1 MVEVLKDH
9 SVDYRTLKYHKCSFE
24 EKTVTGMC
32 LLLWQIYSTKRK
44 IAIPGHGSRQHDQ
57 SKELH
62 IYQQPLNR
70 YVNGN

>member
-44 IAIPGHGSRQHDQ
+44 IAIPGHGSRQKRPEQGATHL
-57 SKELH
+57 SAAVE
-62 IYQQPLNR
+62 P
-70 YVNGN
+70 